1 MSFNTLSEENKELV
15 SRLYGLKAGLSL
27 ISVEADRMRGA
38 EYGRKSC
45 TDEVDNCKVRIGLHK
60 GMVESLE
67 RQSVDA
73 AKVVAADVEKKK
85 KKIGTGVGWL
95 ISGIVIFCIALSCA
109 FTDSALMGPMLGF
122 GAFTLSVAIGFAI
135 WNFVQTTNIPGADK
149 HLADF
154 MGLQELLKQE
164 QKALKKSE
172 EEYEKLTSEHESYI
186 KEYDKI
192 ANESLGRAM
201 TLYRAVY
208 DTYCDT
214 LDPRDWESIDYLI
227 YVYVSGRAED
237 LPTALRCLDDERRFM
252 GIVAAIDKASAEV
265 SSTIDQAF
273 SSLGRQLKREF
284 ESLEDNINRN
294 MGSMTDAINRLSSEI
309 EANSDAVTKGMAAQ
323 AALQAKA
330 NKSTKQLAD
339 DLKFVVD
346 KAKAN

>member
-27 ISVEADRMRGA
+27 ISAEADRVRGA
-38 EYGRKSC
+38 EYGKKSY
-45 TDEVDNCKVRIGLHK
+45 TDEAENCKVRIELHK
-60 GMVESLE
+60 GMVERFE
-67 RQSVDA
+67 RQSIDA

-95 ISGIVIFCIALSCA
+95 LTSLVVFFIALSCA

-122 GAFTLSVAIGFAI
+122 AVISLSVGGGFAI
-135 WNFVQTTNIPGADK
+135 WNFVQTTNIPDADK

-154 MGLQELLKQE
+154 MGLQELLKMEQE
-164 QKALKKSE
+164 AQKKSE
-172 EEYEKLTSEHESYI
+172 AEYEKLMSEHESHI
-186 KEYDKI
+186 KEYDEI

-208 DTYCDT
+208 DTYADT
-214 LDPRDWESIDYLI
+214 LDPGDWASVDYLI

-237 LPTALRCLDDERRFM
+237 LPTALGCLDDERRFM
-252 GIVAAIDKASAEV
+252 GIVAAIDKAAVEV
-265 SSTIDQAF
+265 SSTIDQALG
-273 SSLGRQLKREF
+273 SLGKQLKREF

-294 MGSMTDAINRLSSEI
+294 MGSMTDAINRLSAEI
-309 EANSDAVTKGMAAQ
+309 EANSDAVTKGMAVQ
-323 AALQAKA
+323 SALQAKA
-330 NKSTKQLAD
+330 NKSTKQLSD
-339 DLKFVVD
+339 DLKFVVE